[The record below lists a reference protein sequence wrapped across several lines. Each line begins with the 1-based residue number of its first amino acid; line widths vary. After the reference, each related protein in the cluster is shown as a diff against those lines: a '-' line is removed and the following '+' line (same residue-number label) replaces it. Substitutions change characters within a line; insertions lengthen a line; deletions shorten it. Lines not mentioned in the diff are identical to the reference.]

1 MRSHAAHSTL
11 PIYHDSID
19 WDELFAK
26 FPVPDVFEQTVYR
39 WPRDR
44 VRQLQNERFL
54 EVMQT
59 GWTNEFYRMRWS
71 AAGIEPGDIR
81 SLDDIGK
88 LPTFSSED
96 IKEDQARHPPFGHIH
111 GDVRGRLQHHPLKAQ
126 TSGGT
131 TGKARPTISS
141 PLEWELNGLTAG
153 RGLYVMGARPGDVMQ
168 IPATCSL
175 ANLGWCIYK
184 GCHDYLGVLPLTTG
198 SGVVTSS
205 RKQLEIAFDWGT
217 NLWVSFPEYL
227 TQLAKVARDELKR
240 DVRELNT
247 KFIASY
253 LGPDLDNSLRS
264 GLEDMWGCPVYD
276 NYGTNEMGQAAF
288 ECTHKTGMHI
298 MEDTV
303 YFEVVDVDTNEP
315 VAQGETGNLV
325 VTILHRHLPP
335 MIRFNVRDLERI
347 VSVDTCA
354 CGSNFRRMDKL
365 LGRSDDMV
373 KLRGVNIY
381 PMACLP
387 AVKSDPRTT
396 GEWICVVDRI
406 EQDSVLRD
414 EMTVR
419 IEFQRSATS
428 LGGLAEHMAGRLQSD
443 LGVKVGVELV
453 EEGSLAEAANLGRE
467 GKPRRL
473 LDRRNKKPAGP

>member
-1 MRSHAAHSTL
+1 MQSHAAHSNL
-11 PIYHDSID
+11 PIYHDAID
-19 WDELFAK
+19 WESLYQK
-26 FPVPDVFEQTVYR
+26 FPVPDVFERTVFR
-39 WPRDR
+39 WPRER
-44 VRQLQNERFL
+44 VRRLQEERFR
-54 EVMQT
+54 EVVAT
-59 GWTNEFYRMRWS
+59 GWTNEFYKQRWR
-71 AAGIEPGDIR
+71 AAGLEPGDIR
-81 SLDDIGK
+81 GLDDITK

-96 IKEDQARHPPFGHIH
+96 IKDDQARHPPFGLIH
-111 GDVRGRLQHHPLKAQ
+111 GDIRGRLRRDPLKAQ

-141 PLEWELNGLTAG
+141 PIEWELNGLTAG
-153 RGLYVMGARPGDVMQ
+153 RGLYVMGARPGDVIQ

-184 GCHDYLGVLPLTTG
+184 GCHDYLGVMPLTTG

-227 TQLAKVARDELKR
+227 TQLAKVSRDELKR
-240 DVRELNT
+240 DVRDLET

-253 LGPDLDNSLRS
+253 LGPDLDNSLRRD
-264 GLEDMWGCPVYD
+264 LETLWGCPVYD
-276 NYGTNEMGQAAF
+276 NYGTNEMGQGAF
-288 ECTHKTGMHI
+288 ECVHKAGMHI

-303 YFEVVDVDTNEP
+303 YFEIVDVDTNQP
-315 VAQGETGNLV
+315 VGLNETGNLV

-347 VSVDTCA
+347 VATDTCE

-387 AVKSDPRTT
+387 AVKSDSRTT

-406 EQDSVLRD
+406 ERDGVLRD

-419 IEFQRSATS
+419 IEFQRSATN
-428 LGGLAEHMAGRLQSD
+428 LDGLEEHLASRLQGD
-443 LGVKVGVELV
+443 LGVKVAVEMV
-453 EEGSLAEAANLGRE
+453 EEGSLADVANLGRE
-467 GKPRRL
+467 GKPKRL
-473 LDRRNKKPAGP
+473 LDRRHKK

>member
-1 MRSHAAHSTL
+1 MLSRAAHSSL

-26 FPVPDVFEQTVYR
+26 WPVPDVFERTVYR
-39 WPRDR
+39 LPRER
-44 VRQLQNERFL
+44 VRAIQNERFL
-54 EVMQT
+54 EVMKT
-59 GWTNEFYRMRWS
+59 GWANEFYRRRWT
-71 AAGIEPGDIR
+71 AAGLQPGDIK
-81 SLDDIGK
+81 SLDDITK

-96 IKEDQARHPPFGHIH
+96 IKNDQLQNPPFGLIH
-111 GDVRGRLQHHPLKAQ
+111 GNVRERLQREPLKAQ

-141 PLEWELNGLTAG
+141 PQEWELNGLTAG
-153 RGLYVMGARPGDVMQ
+153 RGLYIMGARPGDVMQ

-205 RKQLEIAFDWGT
+205 RRQLEIAFDWGT

-227 TQLAKVARDELKR
+227 TQLAKVAREELKR
-240 DVRELNT
+240 DVRDLGT

-253 LGPDLDNSLRS
+253 LGPDLDNSLRHT
-264 GLEDMWGCPVYD
+264 LEELWGCPVYD

-288 ECTHKTGMHI
+288 ECTHKTGMHL

-303 YFEVVDVDTNEP
+303 FFEVVDVDNDEP
-315 VAQGETGNLV
+315 VPDGEAGNLV
-325 VTILHRHLPP
+325 ATILHRNIPP
-335 MIRFNVRDLERI
+335 LIRFNVRDLERI
-347 VSVDTCA
+347 VSTDTCA
-354 CGSNFRRMDKL
+354 CGSSFRRMDKL

-381 PMACLP
+381 PMACLS

-396 GEWICVVDRI
+396 GEWICVVDRF
-406 EQDSVLRD
+406 ESDGVLRD

-419 IEFQRSATS
+419 IEVQRSATA
-428 LGGLAEHMAGRLQSD
+428 LEGLSEHLAKRLQGD
-443 LGVKVGVELV
+443 LGVKVAVELT
-453 EEGSLAEAANLGRE
+453 EEGSLADVANLGRE
-467 GKPRRL
+467 GKPKRL
-473 LDRRNKKPAGP
+473 LDRRFKKK

>member
-1 MRSHAAHSTL
+1 MHSNSAHSTL

-19 WDELFAK
+19 RDDLYSK

-39 WPRDR
+39 WPRER
-44 VRQLQNERFL
+44 IQQLQNERFMA
-54 EVMQT
+54 VVQT
-59 GWTNEFYRMRWS
+59 GWANEFYRSRWR
-71 AAGIEPGDIR
+71 AVGVEPGDIR
-81 SLDDIGK
+81 SIDDIAK
-88 LPTFSSED
+88 LPTFTSED
-96 IKEDQARHPPFGHIH
+96 IKDDQARNPPFGLIH
-111 GDVRGRLQHHPLKAQ
+111 GDVRGRLRREPLKAQ

-131 TGKARPTISS
+131 TGKARPTVSS
-141 PLEWELNGLTAG
+141 PLEWELNGLTAA

-184 GCHDYLGVLPLTTG
+184 GCHDYLGVMPLTTG

-205 RKQLEIAFDWGT
+205 RRQLEIAFDWGT

-227 TQLAKVARDELKR
+227 TQLAKVSRDELKR

-253 LGPDLDNSLRS
+253 LGPDLDNSLRTQ
-264 GLEDMWGCPVYD
+264 LEELWGCPVYD

-288 ECTHKTGMHI
+288 ECAHKQGMHI

-303 YFEVVDVDTNEP
+303 YFEIVDVDTNQP
-315 VAQGETGNLV
+315 VAEGDTGNLV
-325 VTILHRHLPP
+325 VTVLHRHIPP
-335 MIRFNVRDLERI
+335 LIRFNVRDLERI
-347 VSVDTCA
+347 VSVSTCE
-354 CGSNFRRMDKL
+354 CGSNLRRMDKL

-373 KLRGVNIY
+373 KLRGVNLY
-381 PMACLP
+381 PMACLT

-396 GEWICVVDRI
+396 GEWICVVERL
-406 EQDSVLRD
+406 EQDGVLRD
-414 EMTVR
+414 EMPVR
-419 IEFQRSATS
+419 IEVQRTATN
-428 LGGLAEHMAGRLQSD
+428 LDGLNEHLAKRLQGD

-453 EEGSLAEAANLGRE
+453 EEGALADVANLGRE
-467 GKPRRL
+467 GKPKRL
-473 LDRRNKKPAGP
+473 LDLRHKR

>member
-1 MRSHAAHSTL
+1 MRSHAAHSSL

-19 WDELFAK
+19 WDSLYQK
-26 FPVPDVFEQTVYR
+26 FPVPDVFEQTVFR
-39 WPRDR
+39 WPHER
-44 VRQLQNERFL
+44 VRQLQEERFL
-54 EVMQT
+54 EVVKT
-59 GWTNEFYRMRWS
+59 GWTNEFYQQRWR
-71 AAGIEPGDIR
+71 AAGIEPGDIQG
-81 SLDDIGK
+81 LDDITK
-88 LPTFSSED
+88 LPTFSSDD
-96 IKEDQARHPPFGHIH
+96 IKDDQARNPPFGLIH
-111 GDVRGRLQHHPLKAQ
+111 GDIRGRLRRDPLKAQ

-131 TGKARPTISS
+131 TGKARPTISG

-153 RGLYVMGARPGDVMQ
+153 RGLYVMGARPGDVIQ

-184 GCHDYLGVLPLTTG
+184 GCHDYLGVMPLTTG

-205 RKQLEIAFDWGT
+205 RKQLEIAFDWHT

-227 TQLAKVARDELKR
+227 TQLAKVSRDELKR
-240 DVRELNT
+240 DVRELDT

-253 LGPDLDNSLRS
+253 LGPDLDNSLRRD
-264 GLEDMWGCPVYD
+264 LEALWGCPVYD
-276 NYGTNEMGQAAF
+276 NYGTNEMGQGAF
-288 ECTHKTGMHI
+288 ECVHKAGMHI

-303 YFEVVDVDTNEP
+303 YFEIVDVDTNEP
-315 VAQGETGNLV
+315 VGLNETGNLV

-347 VSVDTCA
+347 VATDTCE

-387 AVKSDPRTT
+387 AVKSDSRTT
-396 GEWICVVDRI
+396 GEWICVVDRV
-406 EQDSVLRD
+406 ERDGVLRD

-419 IEFQRSATS
+419 IEFQRSATNLEG
-428 LGGLAEHMAGRLQSD
+428 LGAHLASRLQSD
-443 LGVKVGVELV
+443 LGVKVAVEMV
-453 EEGSLAEAANLGRE
+453 DEGSLADVANLGRE
-467 GKPRRL
+467 GKPKRL
-473 LDRRNKKPAGP
+473 LDRRHKK

>member
-1 MRSHAAHSTL
+1 MRPDSAHSSL
-11 PIYHDSID
+11 PIYHDSLD
-19 WDELFAK
+19 WEDLYAR
-26 FPVPDVFEQTVYR
+26 FPVPDVFEKTVYR
-39 WPRDR
+39 WPRER
-44 VRQLQNERFL
+44 IRHLQNERFM

-59 GWTNEFYRMRWS
+59 AWRNEFYRRRWA
-71 AAGIEPGDIR
+71 AAGIGPGDIR
-81 SLDDIGK
+81 SLDDIAR

-96 IKEDQARHPPFGHIH
+96 IKDDQAHNPPFGLIH
-111 GDVRGRLQHHPLKAQ
+111 GDVRARLKHQPLKAQ

-205 RKQLEIAFDWGT
+205 RRQIEIAFDWGT

-227 TQLAKVARDELKR
+227 TQLAKVSRDELKR
-240 DVRELNT
+240 DVRELRT

-253 LGPDLDNSLRS
+253 LGPDLDNSLRTQ
-264 GLEDMWGCPVYD
+264 LEELWGCPVYD

-288 ECTHKTGMHI
+288 ECTHKAGMHI

-303 YFEVVDVDTNEP
+303 YFEIVDVDTNEP
-315 VAQGETGNLV
+315 VPEGQTGNLV
-325 VTILHRHLPP
+325 VTVLHRHIPP
-335 MIRFNVRDLERI
+335 LIRFNVRDLERI
-347 VSVDTCA
+347 VTSATCE

-381 PMACLP
+381 PMACLT

-406 EQDSVLRD
+406 EQDGVLRE

-419 IEFQRSATS
+419 IEFLRSATS
-428 LGGLAEHMAGRLQSD
+428 LEGLKEHLAKRLQGD

-453 EEGSLAEAANLGRE
+453 EEGSLADVANLGRE
-467 GKPRRL
+467 GKPKRL
-473 LDRRNKKPAGP
+473 LDRRHKR